1 MKSLTHSGGGISL
14 RVKLV
19 LSYLGVALGAI
30 LLMVIV
36 VSIAVQNYFYQSQLD
51 QLRAQTEGIAQ
62 NAAQEYQHNN
72 NSWNGLEINPKAY
85 LFFSSLLITDAHGN
99 LLTPQLPADLNPYEN
114 ILEQA
119 LTNALQGKESAGAL
133 QGNPD
138 NGDGSNG
145 DYGGGPNNGNASN
158 LYVGVPI
165 LSNNQVVGAIILV
178 QPNHYPRGFSP
189 YEFLANVNLVIL
201 IAGLGITLIVIAF
214 SLFMTR
220 RLTRP
225 LVSLTLAAEEMKAG
239 NYARRV
245 EQPQNL
251 DELGR
256 LATTFNAMADK
267 IQSDVTELRQ
277 QEQLRRDLIANIA
290 HDLVT
295 PLTAI
300 QGYSEAIADD
310 VIVDSEER
318 HETAQLIGREVQR
331 LRRLVSD
338 MQQMTSLE
346 AGRVQLEMAP
356 LNLLDLVTETLAVIA
371 PECEQAQIELCN
383 WISPATPLAMADS
396 DRLTQVLLNLLDN
409 ARRHTPAGGQITLG
423 AKAEGEWLIVWV
435 SDTGVGIHPQDL
447 PYIFERFYR
456 VDRSRNAA
464 SGGSGLGLAIIK
476 AIIGAHG
483 GTVWAQSKPGQ
494 GTTVFFSLR
503 PVATLPVVTPKPE
516 NKEPTPS
523 HP

>member
-36 VSIAVQNYFYQSQLD
+36 VSIAVQNYFYQSQID
-51 QLRAQTEGIAQ
+51 QLRAQTEGIAL

-72 NSWNGLEINPKAY
+72 NSWDGLEINPKAY

-99 LLTPQLPADLNPYEN
+99 LLTPQLPAELNPYEN

-133 QGNPD
+133 QGNTD
-138 NGDGSNG
+138 NDGNSN
-145 DYGGGPNNGNASN
+145 DGGSSNASNASN

-225 LVSLTLAAEEMKAG
+225 LISLTLAAEEMKAG

-256 LATTFNAMADK
+256 LATTFNSMADK

-371 PECEQAQIELCN
+371 PECEQAQIELRN
-383 WISPATPLAMADS
+383 WISPTTPLAMADS

-423 AKAEGEWLIVWV
+423 AKAEGEWLMVWV
-435 SDTGVGIHPQDL
+435 SDTGVGINPQDL

-456 VDRSRNAA
+456 VDRSRSAA

-483 GTVWAQSKPGQ
+483 GTVWAQSKLGQ
-494 GTTVFFSLR
+494 GTTIFFSLR
-503 PVATLPVVTPKPE
+503 RVASLPTVTLKPE
-516 NKEPTPS
+516 IKEPAS
-523 HP
+523 SNL